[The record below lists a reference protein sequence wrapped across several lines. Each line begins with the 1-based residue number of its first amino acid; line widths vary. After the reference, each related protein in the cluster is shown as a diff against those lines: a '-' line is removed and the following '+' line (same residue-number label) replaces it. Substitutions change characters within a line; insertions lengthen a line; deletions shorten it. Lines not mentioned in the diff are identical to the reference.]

1 MSSANL
7 DLNSPALAR
16 KRKIR
21 NLKDKVATHGIG
33 IGGIS
38 VIMTIMLIFLYLLY
52 EVAPMFKSASI
63 EEVAEYP
70 VPALFAE
77 DRNSRTVFMAME
89 EQAEIALRVTAAGNV
104 LFFDVKTGALLKEEA
119 LLTEIDSQVSYVAEG
134 RIGSRVVVLGLE
146 NGQALIFKHKYFA
159 EYDKDGKRTLFPG
172 IEFPYGEEP
181 IDLLDEPIISMAMN
195 EDEENMVLAAAGNS
209 ASLQLIKFEKE
220 EDLFGD
226 GFELERYDAPAF
238 DLSQRADFLVIDAEM
253 SWLFSANSSGA
264 MERFNI
270 EDVDAVESF
279 DVKRLIPESESL
291 TQFRPLLGG
300 LSVLVGDTSGTTTQW
315 FMARDKAG
323 VPDFMEIRAFEMDD
337 SSSAINLVAV
347 EERRKG
353 FFTLS
358 DEGELGIY
366 NTTAHR
372 SLLAEQVIE
381 GKADFMSV
389 APRANQLMVQ
399 SGGMLKIW
407 SVDNKHPE
415 VSWSSLWNEVWYEN
429 YDEPD
434 YIWQSTAATNDFE
447 PKMSLTPLAFGT
459 IKAAFYA
466 MLFAVPLAICGA
478 IYTAYFMAPEWRRK
492 VKPVIEL
499 MEALPTVIIG
509 FLAGLFLAPF
519 IETNLPGVFAILILL
534 PVGILLF
541 GFIWAN
547 LPKAIRHTVPDGW
560 DAALLIPVLL
570 FLVWLSMT
578 LATPIEQM
586 FFGGDMRTWISNDLG
601 ITFDQRNALVV
612 GIAMG
617 FAVIPSI
624 FSIAEDA
631 IFSVPKHLS
640 QGSLAL
646 GATPWQTLVRV
657 VMPTASPG
665 IFSAVMIGMGR
676 AVGETMIVLM
686 ATGNTPVMDWNIF
699 EGMRTLSANIA
710 VEVAETEVHSTH
722 YRVLFLAAFVLF
734 MFTFVVNTVA
744 ELVRQRLRNKYGS
757 L

>member
-7 DLNSPALAR
+7 DLNSPALKR
-16 KRKIR
+16 KRKLR
-21 NLKDKVATHGIG
+21 NLTDKIASHGIG
-33 IGGIS
+33 VGGIS
-38 VIMTIMLIFLYLLY
+38 VIVTIMLIFLYLLY

-63 EEVAEYP
+63 EEVSEYS
-70 VPALFAE
+70 VPGLLV
-77 DRNSRTVFMAME
+77 DDPSTKTVYMATE
-89 EQAEIALRVTAAGNV
+89 EQAEIGMRLTAAGQV
-104 LFFDVKTGALLKEEA
+104 LFFDLKEGALLNEVD
-119 LLTEIDSQVSYVAEG
+119 LLDGEDSRVSYVTEG
-134 RIGSRVVVLGLE
+134 RIGSRTLVVGLE
-146 NGQALIFKHKYFA
+146 SGQVKIFKHNYRA
-159 EYDKDGKRTLFPG
+159 EYDQDANRTLHPE
-172 IEFPYGEEP
+172 ISYPYGEEL
-181 IDLLDEPIISMAMN
+181 IDMIDEPIVSLAMN
-195 EDEENMVLAAAGNS
+195 ENEENMVLAAAGNS
-209 ASLQLIKFEKE
+209 LSIQMVSFTKE

-226 GFELERYDAPAF
+226 GFEVERYDPPTF
-238 DLSQRADFLVIDAEM
+238 DVAQRADFLVIDAEM
-253 SWLFSANSSGA
+253 DRLFVANRSGV
-264 MERFNI
+264 MQRFNI
-270 EDVDAVESF
+270 EDVDAVEAF
-279 DVKRLIPESESL
+279 EPKRLISKGQNL
-291 TQFRPLLGG
+291 TQFQPLLGG
-300 LSVLVGDTSGTTTQW
+300 ISILVADTSGKTAQW
-315 FMARDKAG
+315 FMARNEEGEK
-323 VPDFMEIRAFEMDD
+323 DFTKVRTFESDELD
-337 SSSAINLVAV
+337 AAIELVAI

-353 FFTLS
+353 FFTITDDGVL
-358 DEGELGIY
+358 DIY

-372 SLLAEQVIE
+372 NLLEEQVIE
-381 GKADFMSV
+381 GKADFMIV
-389 APRANQLMVQ
+389 APRADALMIESDGV
-399 SGGMLKIW
+399 LKVW
-407 SVDNKHPE
+407 EVENKHPE
-415 VSWSSLWNEVWYEN
+415 VSWGSLWNEIWYEN

-434 YIWQSTAATNDFE
+434 YIWQSTAATTEFE

-459 IKAAFYA
+459 IKAALYA
-466 MLFAVPLAICGA
+466 MLFAIPLAICGA

-519 IETNLPGVFAILILL
+519 IETNLTGVFAILIIL
-534 PVGILLF
+534 PIGILLF
-541 GFIWAN
+541 GFTWAN
-547 LPKAIRHTVPDGW
+547 LPKAIRHRVPDGW

-570 FLVWLSMT
+570 VLVWVSMA
-578 LATPIEQM
+578 LATPIEVA

-601 ITFDQRNALVV
+601 IDFDQRNALVV

-640 QGSLAL
+640 HGSLAL

-710 VEVAETEVHSTH
+710 VEVAESEVHSTH

-744 ELVRQRLRNKYGS
+744 ELIRQRLRNKYGS

>member
-89 EQAEIALRVTAAGNV
+89 EQAEIALRVTASGNV

-119 LLTEIDSQVSYVAEG
+119 LLTEIDSQVSYVTEG

-146 NGQALIFKHKYFA
+146 NGQAVIFKHKYFA
-159 EYDKDGKRTLFPG
+159 EYDKEGKRTLFPG
-172 IEFPYGEEP
+172 IEFPYGEEA

-209 ASLQLIKFEKE
+209 SSLQLIKFEKE

-279 DVKRLIPESESL
+279 DAKRLISESESL

-372 SLLAEQVIE
+372 SLLAENVIE
-381 GKADFMSV
+381 GKADFMTV
-389 APRANQLMVQ
+389 APRANRLMVQ

-541 GFIWAN
+541 GFMWAN
-547 LPKAIRHTVPDGW
+547 LPKTIRHTVPDGW

-578 LATPIEQM
+578 LATPIEQV

>member
-21 NLKDKVATHGIG
+21 NLKDRIATHGIG
-33 IGGIS
+33 VGGIS
-38 VIMTIMLIFLYLLY
+38 VIVTIMLIFLYLLY

-63 EEVAEYP
+63 EQVAQYP
-70 VPALFAE
+70 VPALSE
-77 DRNSRTVFMAME
+77 LDSSSRTVYLATE
-89 EQAEIALRVTAAGNV
+89 EQAEIGFRVTAAGNGI
-104 LFFDVKTGALLKEEA
+104 FFDLKSGDIIETVELLA
-119 LLTEIDSQVSYVAEG
+119 DVDSNVSYVTEG
-134 RIGSRVVVLGLE
+134 RIGSRVIVLGLE
-146 NGQALIFKHKYFA
+146 NGQALIFRHKYRA
-159 EYDKDGKRTLFPG
+159 EYDKDGKRTLIPQ
-172 IEFPYGEEP
+172 IDYPYGEEA
-181 IDLLDEPIISMAMN
+181 IELLDEPIVSLAMN
-195 EDEENMVLAAAGNS
+195 EDDENMLVAASGNS
-209 ASLQLIKFEKE
+209 ATVQLVHFAKE
-220 EDLFGD
+220 EDIFGD

-238 DLSQRADFLVIDAEM
+238 DLSQRADYLVIDAEM
-253 SWLFSANSSGA
+253 SWLFAANRSGVV
-264 MERFNI
+264 ERFSVS
-270 EDVDAVESF
+270 DVDEVEAFPSQRIIA
-279 DVKRLIPESESL
+279 KKESL
-291 TQFRPLLGG
+291 TQFRTLLGG
-300 LSVLVGDTSGTTTQW
+300 ISVLVSDTSGKTAQW
-315 FMARDKAG
+315 FMARNQDG
-323 VPDFMEIRAFEMDD
+323 EYEFMEVRSFHAED
-337 SSSAINLVAV
+337 SAEGIDLIAV

-353 FFTLS
+353 FYTLNN
-358 DEGELGIY
+358 DGILNIY

-372 SLLAEQVIE
+372 SLLEEQILE
-381 GKADFMSV
+381 QDADFMTV
-389 APRANQLMVQ
+389 APRADAFIVQ
-399 SGGMLKIW
+399 SGNSLTVW
-407 SVDNKHPE
+407 DVENKHPE

-434 YIWQSTAATNDFE
+434 YIWQSSAATNDFE

-459 IKAAFYA
+459 IKAALYA
-466 MLFAVPLAICGA
+466 MLFAIPLAICGA

-519 IETNLPGVFAILILL
+519 IEANLPGVFTILIVL

-541 GFIWAN
+541 GFTWAN
-547 LPKAIRHTVPDGW
+547 LPKAIRHRVPDGW

-578 LATPIEQM
+578 MATPIEQS

-601 ITFDQRNALVV
+601 INFDQRNALVV

-640 QGSLAL
+640 HGSLAL

-710 VEVAETEVHSTH
+710 VEVAESEVHSTH

-744 ELVRQRLRNKYGS
+744 ELIRQRLRNKYGS

>member
-77 DRNSRTVFMAME
+77 DKNSRTVFMAME

-119 LLTEIDSQVSYVAEG
+119 LLTEIDSQVSYVTEG

-146 NGQALIFKHKYFA
+146 NGQAVIFKHKYFA

-172 IEFPYGEEP
+172 IQFPYGEEP

-270 EDVDAVESF
+270 EDIDAVESF

-381 GKADFMSV
+381 GKADFMTV

>member
-146 NGQALIFKHKYFA
+146 NGQAVIFKHKYFA

>member
-1 MSSANL
+1 MNSVNL

-16 KRKIR
+16 KRKVR
-21 NLKDKVATHGIG
+21 NLKDKLATHSIG

-38 VIMTIMLIFLYLLY
+38 VIVTIMLIFLYLLY

-63 EEVAEYP
+63 DELAEYA
-70 VPALFAE
+70 VPEYVTE
-77 DRNSRTVFMAME
+77 DKLTHSVFLTTE
-89 EQAEIALRVTAAGNV
+89 EQAEIGMRVTAAGDV
-104 LFFDVKTGALLKEEA
+104 IFFNLESGLVIQKESLLDGMDTSISA
-119 LLTEIDSQVSYVAEG
+119 VTEG
-134 RIGSRVVVLGLE
+134 RIGSRTLLLGLE
-146 NGQALIFKHKYFA
+146 NGSALVFKHKYNA
-159 EYDKDGKRTLFPG
+159 EYDQDGKRTQYPE
-172 IEFPYGEEP
+172 IVFPYGEDP
-181 IDLLDEPIISMAMN
+181 IDLLEEPIVSLAMN
-195 EDEENMVLAAAGNS
+195 ENEEEMVLAASGNS
-209 ASLQLIKFEKE
+209 TTVQLIHFTKE

-238 DLSQRADFLVIDAEM
+238 EVSQHADFLVIDAEM
-253 SWLFSANSSGA
+253 DWLFAANRSGE

-270 EDVDAVESF
+270 EDVDAVEAVQPTRII
-279 DVKRLIPESESL
+279 DKKESL

-300 LSVLVGDTSGTTTQW
+300 ISILVSDTSGKTAQW
-315 FMARDKAG
+315 FLARNSEG
-323 VPDFMEIRAFEMDD
+323 EIDFMEVRSFINDD
-337 SSSAINLVAV
+337 TISAINLVAT

-353 FFTLS
+353 FFTLNKDGVLS
-358 DEGELGIY
+358 IY

-372 SLLAEQVIE
+372 SLLEETVISDRAEHMV
-381 GKADFMSV
+381 V
-389 APRANQLMVQ
+389 APRANAVLIESDGV
-399 SGGMLKIW
+399 LKVW
-407 SVDNKHPE
+407 SVDNEHPD
-415 VSWSSLWNEVWYEN
+415 VSWSSLWDEVWYEN

-447 PKMSLTPLAFGT
+447 PKMSLMPLAFGT
-459 IKAAFYA
+459 IKAALYA
-466 MLFAVPLAICGA
+466 MLFAIPLAICGA

-519 IETNLPGVFAILILL
+519 IELNLPGVFTLLLII
-534 PVGILLF
+534 PFGILLF
-541 GFIWAN
+541 GFVWAN
-547 LPKAIRHTVPDGW
+547 LPKVIRHAVPDGW

-570 FLVWLSMT
+570 VLVWFGLEV
-578 LATPIEQM
+578 ATPIENT
-586 FFGGDMRTWISNDLG
+586 FFGGDMRTWITNDLG
-601 ITFDQRNALVV
+601 ISFDQRNALVV

-640 QGSLAL
+640 HGSLAL

-710 VEVAETEVHSTH
+710 VEVAESEVHSTH

-734 MFTFVVNTVA
+734 MFTFLVNTVA